1 MRFRL
6 EAGNATLDVD
16 GGRLSAPAGEAAL
29 TLDLGDATLMPG
41 LVNAHDHLHRNHL
54 PRIGEPPYTSAAV
67 WGADL
72 HARFA
77 DDLARRHMLPKRD
90 ALLFG
95 AFKNILGGVTSV
107 VHHDRWE
114 PDFDT
119 GFPINVV
126 NVSAIDGLHALG
138 DAAEGKAPPAAG
150 HWTMHLAEGTSTSSA
165 EEIDEA
171 FSLGLLSRRLLA
183 VHLVAADPSGIAR
196 LVAADCAAVWCP
208 TSNFFLYGA
217 TAPRALFD
225 AGLDVLL
232 GTDAL
237 VSGAGTLLHEIRA
250 ARALDFLPDARLVS
264 AVTDIAAHRL
274 GLPRPSLD
282 AGAPADVVAL
292 SAPLLEA
299 LPRDVALVVVG
310 GRPVLA
316 DERHARLFEAAG
328 VPSLSLTVGG
338 VPKRVA
344 APLASAAL
352 VAFRLVKDLRRIIE

>member
-6 EAGNATLDVD
+6 EAGNATLDVAD
-16 GGRLSAPAGEAAL
+16 GRLSAPDGEAVL
-29 TLDLGDATLMPG
+29 TLDLGDAVLMPG

-54 PRIGEPPYTSAAV
+54 PRIGEPPYASAAV

-77 DDLARRHMLPKRD
+77 DDLARRHMLSKRD

-107 VHHDRWE
+107 VHHDRRE
-114 PDFDT
+114 PDFDA
-119 GFPINVV
+119 GFPVNVV
-126 NVSAIDGLHALG
+126 RVGTLDGLH
-138 DAAEGKAPPAAG
+138 DAKAPPAGGPFA
-150 HWTMHLAEGTSTSSA
+150 MHLAEGTSAASA
-165 EEIDEA
+165 GEIDDA
-171 FSLGLLSRRLLA
+171 FLRRLLSPRLLA
-183 VHLVAADPSGIAR
+183 VHLVAAQPAGIAR
-196 LVAADCAAVWCP
+196 LAAAGCGAVWCP

-217 TAPRALFD
+217 TAPPALFD

-237 VSGAGTLLHEIRA
+237 VSGLGTLLHEIRA
-250 ARALDFLPDARLVS
+250 ARALGLLSDARLAS
-264 AVTDIAAHRL
+264 AVTDVAARRL

-328 VPSLSLTVGG
+328 VPTRPLTVGG
-338 VPKRVA
+338 VPKRAA
-344 APLASAAL
+344 APLVDAAL
-352 VAFRLVKDLRRIIE
+352 LAFRLVKDLRRIIE

>member
-6 EAGNATLDVD
+6 EAENASRDVE
-16 GGRLSAPAGEAAL
+16 GGRLSAPEGEVDL

-77 DDLARRHMLPKRD
+77 DDLARRHMLPRRD

-114 PDFDT
+114 PDFDA
-119 GFPINVV
+119 GFPVHVV
-126 NVSAIDGLHALG
+126 NVNAIDGLHALG
-138 DAAEGKAPPAAG
+138 NADAGKAPPAAG
-150 HWTMHLAEGTSTSSA
+150 PWAMHLAEGTSTSSA

-171 FSLGLLSRRLLA
+171 FSLGFLSRRLLA
-183 VHLVAADPSGIAR
+183 VHLVAAQPAGIAR
-196 LVAADCAAVWCP
+196 LAAAGCAAVWCP

-217 TAPRALFD
+217 TAPPALFD

-250 ARALDFLPDARLVS
+250 ARALGLLSDARLTS
-264 AVTDIAAHRL
+264 AVTDTAARRL
-274 GLPRPSLD
+274 ALPAPALD
-282 AGAPADVVAL
+282 PGAPADVVAL

-299 LPRDVALVVVG
+299 LPRDVALVLVG

-328 VPSLSLTVGG
+328 VPSLTLTVGG
-338 VPKRVA
+338 VSKRVA
-344 APLASAAL
+344 APLAKAAL
-352 VAFRLVKDLRRIIE
+352 QAFRLVKDLRRIIA

>member
-1 MRFRL
+1 MRVRL
-6 EAGNATLDVD
+6 EAGNATWDVAD
-16 GGRLSAPAGEAAL
+16 GKLSAPERKADL
-29 TLDLGDATLMPG
+29 TVDLGDATLMPG

-54 PRIGEPPYTSAAV
+54 PRIGEPPYASAAL

-77 DDLARRHMLPKRD
+77 DDLARRHMLSKRD

-95 AFKNILGGVTSV
+95 ALKNVLGGVTSV

-114 PDFDT
+114 PDFT
-119 GFPINVV
+119 SGFPVNVV
-126 NVSAIDGLHALG
+126 RLPAIDGLRNLR
-138 DAAEGKAPPAAG
+138 DARDGTAPPTAG
-150 HWTMHLAEGTSTSSA
+150 PWAMHLAEGTSASSS

-171 FSLGLLSRRLLA
+171 FSLGLLSTRLLA
-183 VHLVAADPSGIAR
+183 VHLVAAQPSGIAR
-196 LVAADCAAVWCP
+196 LAEAGCAAVWCP
-208 TSNFFLYGA
+208 TSNLFLYGA
-217 TAPRALFD
+217 TAPRALFE

-237 VSGAGTLLHEIRA
+237 VSGSGTLLHEIQW
-250 ARALDFLPDARLVS
+250 ARTLGFLSDARLVS
-264 AVTDIAAHRL
+264 AVTDTAARRL
-274 GLPRPSLD
+274 GLSPPSLD
-282 AGAPADVVAL
+282 AGAPANVVAL

-310 GRPVLA
+310 GRPVFA
-316 DERHARLFEAAG
+316 DERHAPLFEAAG
-328 VPSLSLTVGG
+328 VPSVSLKVGG

-352 VAFRLVKDLRRIIE
+352 LAFRLVKDLRRIIE

>member
-6 EAGNATLDVD
+6 EAENVARDVE
-16 GGRLSAPAGEAAL
+16 GGRLAAPEGEAAL
-29 TLDLGDATLMPG
+29 TLDLANSTLMPG

-114 PDFDT
+114 PDFDSA
-119 GFPINVV
+119 FPVHVV
-126 NVSAIDGLHALG
+126 NVDAIDGLHAIG
-138 DAAEGKAPPAAG
+138 DAADGKMPPRTGPWA
-150 HWTMHLAEGTSTSSA
+150 MHLAEGTSASST

-171 FSLGLLSRRLLA
+171 FSRGLLSRRLLA
-183 VHLVAADPSGIAR
+183 VHLVAADLPGIAR
-196 LVAADCAAVWCP
+196 LVAAGCAAVWCP
-208 TSNFFLYGA
+208 TSNLFLYGA
-217 TAPRALFD
+217 TAPRTLFD

-237 VSGAGTLLHEIRA
+237 VSGSGTLLHEIRA
-250 ARALDFLPDARLVS
+250 ARDLGFLSDARLTS
-264 AVTDIAAHRL
+264 AVTDIAARRL
-274 GLPRPSLD
+274 GLPQPSLD
-282 AGAPADVVAL
+282 PGAPADVVAL
-292 SAPLLEA
+292 SAPLLDA
-299 LPRDVALVVVG
+299 LPRDVALVLVA
-310 GRPVLA
+310 GRPALA
-316 DERHARLFEAAG
+316 DERYAALFEAAG
-328 VPSLSLTVGG
+328 VPSAPLTVGG

-344 APLASAAL
+344 APLLDAAL
-352 VAFRLVKDLRRIIE
+352 LAFRLVKDLRRIIE

>member
-6 EAGNATLDVD
+6 EAENASRDVE
-16 GGRLSAPAGEAAL
+16 GGRLSAPEGEVDL

-77 DDLARRHMLPKRD
+77 DDLARRHMLPRRD

-114 PDFDT
+114 PDFDA
-119 GFPINVV
+119 GFPVNVV
-126 NVSAIDGLHALG
+126 NVNAIDGLHALG
-138 DAAEGKAPPAAG
+138 NADAGKAPPAAG
-150 HWTMHLAEGTSTSSA
+150 PWAMHLAEGTSTSSA

-171 FSLGLLSRRLLA
+171 FSLGFLSRRLLA
-183 VHLVAADPSGIAR
+183 VHLVAAQPAGIAR
-196 LVAADCAAVWCP
+196 LAAAGCAAVWCP

-316 DERHARLFEAAG
+316 DERHAGIFGAAG
-328 VPSLSLTVGG
+328 VPSAALTVGG

-344 APLASAAL
+344 APLVDAAL
-352 VAFRLVKDLRRIIE
+352 LAFRLVKDLRRIIE

>member
-6 EAGNATLDVD
+6 EAGNATLDVAD
-16 GGRLSAPAGEAAL
+16 GKLSAPEGEATL
-29 TLDLGDATLMPG
+29 TLDLGDAALMPG

-54 PRIGEPPYTSAAV
+54 PRIGEPPYTSAAS

-95 AFKNILGGVTSV
+95 AFKNVLGGVTSV
-107 VHHDRWE
+107 VHHDGWE
-114 PDFDT
+114 PEFGA
-119 GFPINVV
+119 GFPVNVV
-126 NVSAIDGLHALG
+126 RIRTFDGLRDVR
-138 DAAEGKAPPAAG
+138 DAETMPAGGPFA
-150 HWTMHLAEGTSTSSA
+150 MHLAEGTSAASA
-165 EEIDEA
+165 GEIDEA
-171 FSLGLLSRRLLA
+171 FRRGLLSHRLLA
-183 VHLVAADPSGIAR
+183 VHLVAAQPAGVAR
-196 LVAADCAAVWCP
+196 LAAAGCAAVWCP

-217 TAPRALFD
+217 TAPRALFE

-237 VSGAGTLLHEIRA
+237 VSGSGTLLHELHA
-250 ARALDFLPDARLVS
+250 ARAQGFLPDARLAS
-264 AVTDIAAHRL
+264 AVTDVAARRL
-274 GLPRPSLD
+274 GLAPPSLD

-292 SAPLLEA
+292 TAPLLEA

-310 GRPVLA
+310 GKPVLA
-316 DERHARLFEAAG
+316 DERHARIFEAAG
-328 VPSLSLTVGG
+328 LPSRALTVGG

-344 APLASAAL
+344 APLADAAL
-352 VAFRLVKDLRRIIE
+352 LAFRLVKDLRRIIA

>member
-6 EAGNATLDVD
+6 EAGNATCVVAD
-16 GGRLSAPAGEAAL
+16 GKLWAPEEKADL
-29 TLDLGDATLMPG
+29 TVNLGDAALMPG

-54 PRIGEPPYTSAAV
+54 PRIGEPPYTSAAL

-77 DDLARRHMLPKRD
+77 DDLARRHMLPLGD

-95 AFKNILGGVTSV
+95 AFKNVLGGVTSV

-114 PDFDT
+114 PDFAS
-119 GFPINVV
+119 GFPV
-126 NVSAIDGLHALG
+126 NVARLPTLDGLRNLR
-138 DAAEGKAPPAAG
+138 DARDGTTPPATGPWA
-150 HWTMHLAEGTSTSSA
+150 MHLAEGTSDSSS
-165 EEIDEA
+165 EEIEEA
-171 FSLGLLSRRLLA
+171 FSLGLLSPRLLA
-183 VHLVAADPSGIAR
+183 VHLVAARPSGIAR
-196 LVAADCAAVWCP
+196 LAAAGCAAVWCP
-208 TSNFFLYGA
+208 TSNLFLYGA
-217 TAPRALFD
+217 TAPRALFE
-225 AGLDVLL
+225 AELDVLL

-237 VSGAGTLLHEIRA
+237 VSGSGTLLHEIGW
-250 ARALDFLPDARLVS
+250 ARTLGFLSDARLVS
-264 AVTDIAAHRL
+264 AVTDTAARRL
-274 GLPRPSLD
+274 GLSPPSLD

-316 DERHARLFEAAG
+316 DERHAPLFETAG
-328 VPSLSLTVGG
+328 IPSRELTVGG

-344 APLASAAL
+344 APLVDAAL
-352 VAFRLVKDLRRIIE
+352 LAFHLVKDLRRIIE